1 MEEAGMDEAHL
12 LKTFIL
18 NVKSLYLDS
27 DKERCFELAARRV
40 FLYKLRANPEAV
52 MEVFRES
59 EAEGRRLGLMTMAL
73 MAKEYKKEILS
84 YAKDTAKSVR
94 EELLKILEE
103 QKDWKDDILVLLSDK
118 KAGPREA
125 AVYVLAAWNDGS
137 DRPALEAA
145 LEKEKMPRCAG
156 F

>member
-1 MEEAGMDEAHL
+1 
-12 LKTFIL
+12 
-18 NVKSLYLDS
+18 
-27 DKERCFELAARRV
+27 
-40 FLYKLRANPEAV
+40 

-103 QKDWKDDILVLLSDK
+103 QKDW
-118 KAGPREA
+118 
-125 AVYVLAAWNDGS
+125 
-137 DRPALEAA
+137 
-145 LEKEKMPRCAG
+145 
-156 F
+156 

>member
-1 MEEAGMDEAHL
+1 
-12 LKTFIL
+12 
-18 NVKSLYLDS
+18 
-27 DKERCFELAARRV
+27 
-40 FLYKLRANPEAV
+40 
-52 MEVFRES
+52 
-59 EAEGRRLGLMTMAL
+59 MTMAL

-84 YAKDTAKSVR
+84 YTKDTAKSVR

-125 AVYVLAAWNDGS
+125 AVYVLAAWNDVS